1 MLAKSLDEPA
11 PMLPEFNLDGQA
23 KHELTST
30 AARFYN
36 MLHLASSNG
45 QYNKLENGEICLYC
59 GDLV

>member
-45 QYNKLENGEICLYC
+45 QYNKLENGEICL
-59 GDLV
+59 